1 MPVRHYTNAAEDIAV
16 RFLRACDVNVLSRND
31 RRFGAEMDIV
41 GRAKAGADLLIFEV
55 KQWQSRDAFPAVSL
69 AQRQFRLFFELRN
82 FSHGFFSKAGRQ
94 GLCLDICHKA
104 VFVFMFK
111 FFYSGYLHTR

>member
-69 AQRQFRLFFELRN
+69 AQRRRLTAAVTALE
-82 FSHGFFSKAGRQ
+82 GEAGNLLPVQLHALLVNPARRSV
-94 GLCLDICHKA
+94 CLVPLAAYGEH
-104 VFVFMFK
+104 
-111 FFYSGYLHTR
+111 

>member
-55 KQWQSRDAFPAVSL
+55 KQWQGRDAFPAVSL
-69 AQRQFRLFFELRN
+69 AQRRRLNAAVDALAGEAGKLLPVELHLLLVN
-82 FSHGFFSKAGRQ
+82 TARQ
-94 GLCLDICHKA
+94 SVCLVPLAAYGAH
-104 VFVFMFK
+104 
-111 FFYSGYLHTR
+111 